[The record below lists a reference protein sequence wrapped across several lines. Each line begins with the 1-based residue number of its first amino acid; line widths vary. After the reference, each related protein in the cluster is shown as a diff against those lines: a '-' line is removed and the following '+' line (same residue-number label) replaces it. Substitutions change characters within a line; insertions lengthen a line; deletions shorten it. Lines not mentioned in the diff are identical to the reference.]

1 VKGQIKGVI
10 QKIFQFLNIYPLGC
24 LIDMTISKFPALQ
37 FQIPKAYRH
46 LAYSAVGDADS
57 PHVLLCLPGLL
68 ETRATFDSLLQD
80 AEGVSGLRVVGM
92 DLCGRGDSSPLAGD
106 TGYTMQVYL
115 EDIEHFIRAELM
127 PDGKPVP
134 RIEVLGTSMGGI
146 LAMYLAHD
154 ASNHISGLTL
164 NDIGLDL
171 PWMSI
176 YGLYDGMK
184 KAGRLPT
191 PEEMADKLNVS
202 IGVALAVQS
211 PTHFDLSYR
220 KDWKGMKF
228 GHLLSDFKG
237 SLRLVHGSDSGVCT
251 AKEVKDL
258 LREFPKAKVLE
269 VAGAAH
275 PVPFNAAVNKFVLK
289 SLGLPAAT
297 ADKALPTTDLT
308 QMDMAL
314 DPVPVWQETVVATDA
329 PVAVLQSVE
338 VMPDKPLAV
347 EVPVQAPLTLP
358 VEPPVKAAQ
367 PTQGTPLGLW
377 AWLKQQLRGTTKK

>member
-1 VKGQIKGVI
+1 
-10 QKIFQFLNIYPLGC
+10 
-24 LIDMTISKFPALQ
+24 MTISKFPALQ
-37 FQIPKAYRH
+37 FSIPKAYRH
-46 LAYSAVGDADS
+46 LAYSAVGDANS

-80 AEGVSGLRVVGM
+80 AQGLHSLRVVSL
-92 DLCGRGDSSPLAGD
+92 DLCGRGDSSPLSGD
-106 TGYTMQVYL
+106 KGYTMQVYL

-127 PDGKPVP
+127 PEGKPVP

-146 LAMYLAHD
+146 LGMYLACD
-154 ASNHISGLTL
+154 AHNQVSGLFL

-211 PTHFDLSYR
+211 PSHFDLSYR

-237 SLRLVHGSDSGVCT
+237 SLRLMHGSISGVCT

-258 LREFPKAKVLE
+258 QRAFPKAKVLE

-275 PVPFNAAVNKFVLK
+275 PVPFNAAVNQFVLT
-289 SLGLPAAT
+289 SLGLTAASAT
-297 ADKALPTTDLT
+297 KKQPTTALT
-308 QMDMAL
+308 QMDMTL
-314 DPVPVWQETVVATDA
+314 DAGPVWQETTVATDA
-329 PVAVLQSVE
+329 PVVVLQSLEE
-338 VMPDKPLAV
+338 VTDQPSVVAV
-347 EVPVQAPLTLP
+347 T
-358 VEPPVKAAQ
+358 PPKVLAQ
-367 PTQGTPLGLW
+367 PAHAQPPSLW
-377 AWLKQQLRGTTKK
+377 AWFKRQLRGATKK